1 MNLLAA
7 STLTDLGPN
16 STLRIK
22 AGLGEI
28 SEHICP
34 AFGLSGSLPPLSL
47 EGAEYKGQRG
57 LGRSRFGSAGRTAYL
72 LPPLSCAWDP
82 RSWSDLFYG
91 IPGAQGCG
99 NYRIWEQQTETKQPC
114 IKCSK
119 YF

>member
-57 LGRSRFGSAGRTAYL
+57 LGRSRFGRLGEL
-72 LPPLSCAWDP
+72 LICFPH
-82 RSWSDLFYG
+82 
-91 IPGAQGCG
+91 
-99 NYRIWEQQTETKQPC
+99 
-114 IKCSK
+114 
-119 YF
+119 